1 MLMSSEFYFYHKSAK
16 FGFFISSYTDGE
28 VFEKFTRLC
37 VLTLTAGL
45 LSPTLTIF

>member
-1 MLMSSEFYFYHKSAK
+1 MLMSGEFYFYHKSAK
-16 FGFFISSYTDGE
+16 FGFFSSYTDGE